1 MTNQEDIIIGIDL
14 GTTNTLVACYEGDIP
29 TVLVENG
36 NAMIPSVVTYTEDG
50 VLVGDNAKANFSK
63 YPNTT
68 FFSAKRFFGKTY
80 TELQDDLKKMPFNV
94 KGDETSLKFVAN
106 DKELSPF
113 EISIEVLKEAK
124 NRAQRVLGRNDISK
138 AVITVPAYFDD
149 SQRNETKTAALAAGL
164 EVLRI
169 INEPTAAALAYGLDL
184 KKEGKIAVYDL
195 GGGTFDISI
204 LELKDG
210 VFRVLST
217 NGDTFLGGD
226 DFDSAIVDY
235 LLEGF
240 DETRPEVLIAL
251 KYAAEE
257 IKIRLSDKESVPVK
271 INLENEN
278 FSIDKVITRETFD
291 SLILKKVKQTIRATK
306 KAVKD
311 AQLSIEEISE
321 VVLVGGSSRIPLVRA
336 MVEDFFEK
344 TPFIGLNPDEV
355 VALGAS
361 TQARILSGKERDLL
375 LLDVIPLSIGLET
388 LGGAVTKV
396 LLRNTTIPASVTEE
410 FTTSVDDQTGI
421 NLNVYQGEREL
432 VEDCRP
438 LGKFKLAVPPM
449 KAGYPRVKVT
459 FHIDENGMLK
469 VNAFEERSEQKA
481 HIEINPVIGLS
492 HKEMNNIIKA
502 SIDCAMDDFQ
512 LRMIV
517 ELRNKAERIIV
528 ATERTYDKAYRLME
542 AEAVEEIKV
551 WIQKA
556 KDALKRGEK
565 DQAILEK
572 IVNTLGDLTLPL
584 ADLLFSDATKQALV
598 GKETSAV

>member
-1 MTNQEDIIIGIDL
+1 MSKEEIIIGIDL
-14 GTTNTLVACYEGDIP
+14 GTTNTLVACYEGQIP
-29 TVLVENG
+29 CVIQENESR
-36 NAMIPSVVTYTEDG
+36 MIPSIVTYTGDEIF
-50 VLVGDNAKANFSK
+50 VGDKAKQNFSK
-63 YPNTT
+63 YPETT
-68 FFSAKRFFGKTY
+68 FFSAKRFFGKTFA
-80 TELQDDLKKMPFNV
+80 ELEENLKKMPFKV
-94 KGDETSLKFVAN
+94 TGDDKSLKFVTPN
-106 DKELSPF
+106 KNLSPF

-124 NRAQRVLGRNDISK
+124 NRAQRVLNDNTIKK

-149 SQRNETKTAALAAGL
+149 GQRNETKTAAMAAGL

-169 INEPTAAALAYGLDL
+169 INEPTAAALAYGLDF

-204 LELKDG
+204 LDLKDG

-226 DFDSAIVDY
+226 DFDTAIVDY
-235 LLEGF
+235 LLEGV
-240 DETRPEVLIAL
+240 DEKRPEVLIAL

-257 IKIRLSDKESVPVK
+257 IKIRLSEKDSVPVK
-271 INLENEN
+271 IDLLDED
-278 FSIDKVITRETFD
+278 FYIDKIITRDLFE
-291 SLILKKVKQTIRATK
+291 SLIQKKVKQTIRASK
-306 KAVKD
+306 KALKD
-311 AQLSIEEISE
+311 AQLEVGDISE
-321 VVLVGGSSRIPLVRA
+321 VVLVGGSSRIPLVRS
-336 MVEDFFEK
+336 MVGEFFDK
-344 TPFIGLNPDEV
+344 QPFIGLNPDEV
-355 VALGAS
+355 VALGAA
-361 TQARILSGKERDLL
+361 TQARIISGKERDLL

-432 VEDCRP
+432 IEDCRP
-438 LGKFKLAVPPM
+438 LGKFKLSVPPM

-469 VNAFEERSEQKA
+469 VDAFEERSGQKA
-481 HIEINPVIGLS
+481 QIEINPVIGLS
-492 HKEMNNIIKA
+492 HAEMNNVIKA

-542 AEAVEEIKV
+542 KSDVDEIKV
-551 WIQKA
+551 WVKKA
-556 KDALKRGEK
+556 KDALKRHEK

-572 IVNTLGDLTLPL
+572 VVNTLGDLTLPL

-598 GKETSAV
+598 GKETTAI